1 MGKKIGRVIFH
12 ITELFQKR
20 WKKYGFFDFSPLLSS
35 RAKSDIFFQ
44 SRAKIYYGI
53 TLPTKIDHFGF
64 LQTSKILKNAWEI
77 AFWSFL
83 IFLKLALI
91 FDFSQFQG
99 ICTRFKLLWNWIFFI
114 LSYFQEWCDTN
125 FFTLIV
131 ENNLFHYQHC
141 LFSLSSVPTRIGKTH
156 KSDKKQK
163 CEKYEIHTHFKS
175 YYIHTWLLLHISID

>member
-1 MGKKIGRVIFH
+1 MDFLIFH
-12 ITELFQKR
+12 P
-20 WKKYGFFDFSPLLSS
+20 FSLLEP
-35 RAKSDIFFQ
+35 KVIIFFNLGLK
-44 SRAKIYYGI
+44 SIMASHYP
-53 TLPTKIDHFGF
+53 LKIDHFGF